1 MADIDLLPPTGAEA
15 VAASWRAYE
24 RSLGARMYRAVTRAV
39 GGMIGLV
46 SPERA
51 VSYTMGRARYETI
64 RRRAYAAGRMTG
76 PNAKWR
82 PGNKSADTEIRM
94 DAKRV
99 LARARDLER
108 NNAQIHGAVK
118 KIVQNVVH
126 TGIWPQ
132 VTVDW
137 DRSKL
142 FAKMAEALWHRWAP
156 RADASGYGSIYH
168 LQALAERHFLV
179 DGEILVHAVTDPRDR
194 TGMPLR
200 IELLECDRLDESYDG
215 QVLPSGNSL
224 RRGIELSPSGVP
236 VAYYIL
242 DSHPGDYAAPIISQA
257 TRRVPAT
264 HVKHLFLRTRAGQTR
279 GISGLASVL
288 PDMWDLDEYTDYEM
302 TGAKLA
308 AAFSVFVTQLTP
320 GTGGLSFDPG
330 KPGEGK
336 GDGSARRKYVEPGI
350 IAYLQP
356 GEQIQTASHNRPG
369 ATYEPFV
376 RSGLRTA
383 STGLGLSYETFSN
396 DFSQSTYSSARQAL
410 LEERRGYRILQDF
423 LCEQLN
429 AWIYS
434 RFLAHAYLAG
444 ALPMPDYPAKALDY
458 ETAVTWVCPGWEW
471 IDPLK
476 DAKASETKIALGIST
491 RTREAAAQGQDFE
504 ENVEQL
510 KRETKLLREAGL
522 AEDAQQA
529 DKQPAKDPAPDQ
541 GADDPAKTSQ
551 EADDAG
557 KE

>member
-24 RSLGARMYRAVTRAV
+24 RTLGARMYRAVTRAV

-51 VSYTMGRARYETI
+51 VGYTLGRQRYEAI

-82 PGNKSADTEIRM
+82 PGNKSADAEIRM

-118 KIVQNVVH
+118 KIVQNVVNQ
-126 TGIWPQ
+126 GIWPQ

-137 DRSKL
+137 GRSKS
-142 FAKMAEALWHRWAP
+142 FASKAEALWHRWAP
-156 RADASGYGSIYH
+156 RADASGYGSLYL
-168 LQALAERHFLV
+168 LQVLALRHFLV
-179 DGEILVHAVTDPRDR
+179 DGEVLVHEVLDPRDR

-200 IELLECDRLDESYDG
+200 FELLECDRLDETYDG
-215 QVLPSGNSL
+215 QVLANGNSL

-242 DSHPGDYAAPIISQA
+242 DSHPGDYAAPVISQA
-257 TRRVPAT
+257 TRRIPAA
-264 HVKHLFLRTRAGQTR
+264 HIKHLFLRTRAGQTR
-279 GISGLASVL
+279 GISGFASVL
-288 PDMWDLDEYTDYEM
+288 PDMWDLDEYSEYEM
-302 TGAKLA
+302 IGAKLA
-308 AAFSVFVTQLTP
+308 AAFSVYVTQTTP
-320 GTGGLSFDPG
+320 GMGGVSFDPG
-330 KPGEGK
+330 KPGAGNGEG
-336 GDGSARRKYVEPGI
+336 STRRKFVEPGI

-369 ATYEPFV
+369 ATYEPFI
-376 RSGLRTA
+376 RSGLRTV
-383 STGLGLSYETFSN
+383 STGLGMSFETFSN
-396 DFSQSTYSSARQAL
+396 DYSQSTFSSARQAL
-410 LEERRGYRILQDF
+410 LEERRSYRMLQGF

-444 ALPMPDYPAKALDY
+444 ALPMPDYPARVLDY

-491 RTREAAAQGQDFE
+491 RTREAAAQGADFE
-504 ENVEQL
+504 ENVQAL
-510 KRETKLLREAGL
+510 KREEELLRKAGVGQGV
-522 AEDAQQA
+522 QQS
-529 DKQPAKDPAPDQ
+529 AKDPAPDQ
-541 GADDPAKTSQ
+541 GAGDPAKPSQ
-551 EADDAG
+551 EATDAG
-557 KE
+557 QQ